1 MAHGTFSVFALA
13 CPRKFAEH
21 ACSVTCCSAALIFDI
36 STDHSGFVG
45 PCAQGVLSLL
55 CSYYVIVAWIWSII
69 WYLGLDP
76 IKWAMMYALNEDGW
90 RNKAAHKEAKQVR
103 ARATWQAYARDT

>member
-1 MAHGTFSVFALA
+1 MATSWAWGL
-13 CPRKFAEH
+13 R
-21 ACSVTCCSAALIFDI
+21 
-36 STDHSGFVG
+36 
-45 PCAQGVLSLL
+45 AQCVLSLL

-103 ARATWQAYARDT
+103 AHAAWQAHARDT